1 MALIMTAWGVILK
14 KFTRLYNHLESLC
27 FALNIQGK
35 SMRTACYIVLFLFF
49 GSSLY
54 GQQFY
59 IRGEVKDESGNP
71 LQNVNILLHT
81 TGYVYHTGTYGSFG
95 ILTNQNTD
103 TLTFWLDGYQTEK
116 KAVNADN
123 YVTVR
128 MKLAAAS
135 SSNIHQSKL
144 ASFTKGLNKDI
155 QRQWFLGDE
164 TYASLIEN
172 HFVTHMNT
180 R

>member
-1 MALIMTAWGVILK
+1 
-14 KFTRLYNHLESLC
+14 
-27 FALNIQGK
+27 
-35 SMRTACYIVLFLFF
+35 MRAACYILLFLFS

-71 LQNVNILLHT
+71 LQNVNILQHS

-103 TLTFWLDGYQTEK
+103 TLTCWLDGYQTEK
-116 KAVNADN
+116 KAVSADN
-123 YVTVR
+123 YATVR

-135 SSNIHQSKL
+135 SSNSHK
-144 ASFTKGLNKDI
+144 
-155 QRQWFLGDE
+155 E
-164 TYASLIEN
+164 
-172 HFVTHMNT
+172 
-180 R
+180 

>member
-1 MALIMTAWGVILK
+1 
-14 KFTRLYNHLESLC
+14 
-27 FALNIQGK
+27 
-35 SMRTACYIVLFLFF
+35 MRAACYILFFLFF

-71 LQNVNILLHT
+71 LQNVNILIQT

-95 ILTNQNTD
+95 ILTNNNTD

-123 YVTVR
+123 YISVR
-128 MKLAAAS
+128 MKLASAS
-135 SSNIHQSKL
+135 SSNVHKSKL
-144 ASFTKGLNKDI
+144 ASLTTGLNKDV
-155 QRQWFLGDE
+155 QRQWFLGQIGFSNCWLLLHVNLCRFGQE
-164 TYASLIEN
+164 APRRKGSSVIASVF
-172 HFVTHMNT
+172 FVY
-180 R
+180 